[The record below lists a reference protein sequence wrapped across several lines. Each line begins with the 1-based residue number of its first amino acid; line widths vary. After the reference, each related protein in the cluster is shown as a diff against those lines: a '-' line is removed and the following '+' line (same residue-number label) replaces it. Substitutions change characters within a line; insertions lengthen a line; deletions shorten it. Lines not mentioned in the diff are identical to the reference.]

1 MPNIEQL
8 AVSAEKA
15 ARLAGVGRTL
25 IYGAIKNGALA
36 SLKVGK
42 RRLIRVA
49 ALDKWLLSLE
59 RATD

>member
-1 MPNIEQL
+1 MRNIEQL
-8 AVSAEKA
+8 AIGAEEA

-36 SLKVGK
+36 SLKIGK

-49 ALDKWLLSLE
+49 ALDNWLLSLE
-59 RATD
+59 QTTA